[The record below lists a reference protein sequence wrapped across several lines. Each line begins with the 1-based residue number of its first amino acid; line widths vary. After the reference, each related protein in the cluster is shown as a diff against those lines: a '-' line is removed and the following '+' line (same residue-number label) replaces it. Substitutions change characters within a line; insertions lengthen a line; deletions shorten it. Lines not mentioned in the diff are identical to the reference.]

1 VFDVDAFTLRLRS
14 IAPLEVVAKALE
26 TEVARHRHALS
37 EAIQRDFKDYILF
50 SGSLA
55 PVETSIARLRA
66 ALLPLQ
72 ARLRAVRDE
81 TQHYRSGLEQV
92 RYKHIYIYISP
103 SFLRP
108 NSYHKGGMGVNKG
121 VLTFFSLSRT
131 YVRKEESPILSSR
144 LLGGTTTRT
153 PHLDEEFT
161 LSALLSTDPR

>member
-1 VFDVDAFTLRLRS
+1 MDAFTLRLRS

-92 RYKHIYIYISP
+92 RYKHIYIYIYITVIFTSQFLP
-103 SFLRP
+103 QGWYGGQQGSFDVFL
-108 NSYHKGGMGVNKG
+108 
-121 VLTFFSLSRT
+121 SLSYLRT
-131 YVRKEESPILSSR
+131 KRRKSHPILPSPGR
-144 LLGGTTTRT
+144 DHH
-153 PHLDEEFT
+153 PHP
-161 LSALLSTDPR
+161 AP